1 MLRFRRGAPARRL
14 AQCLPIFRG
23 PGFARR
29 ILAWRWGAV
38 AAATAALGAC
48 GGGGQGAGPGP
59 GATAYHAY
67 NAPVAYD
74 LRAGASLPPA
84 FAKAGAA
91 VTRHHLMLQ
100 GRERSYTATA
110 GHLLVRSRRTGKVVA
125 TMFYVAYTLDGQPAA
140 KRPVTF
146 FWNGGPGSS
155 AVYLELGAWGPRTL
169 RIDEANIPR
178 SALGRPPRFK
188 LGANPD
194 TLLGDTDMVFVDPV
208 GTGLSEAV
216 APRTN
221 QSFAGVDADAHSVL
235 DFIDAWLHANHREMS
250 PKFVYGESYG
260 GIRTPIVAR
269 LMEQQGP
276 LAQGAPVLSG
286 LLMNSPILDF
296 KSNCDTAW
304 GGVGN
309 PVQRGPGHTIAYSI
323 PPVSCEGDIP
333 GYMMVHYAATHPSAT
348 VAQASRQAWR
358 AMALVRKTWVPERKV
373 YQATVGSS
381 AFAKAHQPP
390 YVAGDFPSAQQ
401 QVFQVMAGATGLRA
415 DDWAR
420 VFNMDIQDY
429 GSAVLRLDNADWDL
443 ESFRLD
449 PYEGSVISPAHASGY
464 EGFNGKPEQPAQAAD
479 YFNKA
484 IVSAQRKYFDRF
496 LRYHSVAPYELLN
509 PRQID
514 YWNWHHDGDL
524 SHMPQTV
531 SDLMEAMDLGGHLP
545 VLIGQG
551 EQDLITPFFQTL
563 LDLHGARLGRRI
575 EFRLYPGG
583 HMLYLTRA
591 THDAFKTTLDHFY
604 ARVASGTWSADKP
617 TRIFR

>member
-1 MLRFRRGAPARRL
+1 MLRFRHGAPPHRPAQSLLPLRQPGLARRV
-14 AQCLPIFRG
+14 
-23 PGFARR
+23 
-29 ILAWRWGAV
+29 LAWRRCAVVV
-38 AAATAALGAC
+38 AAAALSAC
-48 GGGGQGAGPGP
+48 GGGGQGAGPHV
-59 GATAYHAY
+59 TAYHAY
-67 NAPVAYD
+67 DDPVPYD
-74 LRAGASLPPA
+74 LRAGASLPAA

-91 VTRHHLMLQ
+91 VTHHDLMLAGQ
-100 GRERSYTATA
+100 QRSYTATA
-110 GHLLVRSRRTGKVVA
+110 GHLLVHSRRTGKVVA

-169 RIDEANIPR
+169 ELDEANVPE
-178 SALGRPPRFK
+178 SALGRPPALK
-188 LGANPD
+188 LRTNPD

-221 QSFAGVDADAHSVL
+221 QSFAGVDPDARAVL

-276 LAQGAPVLSG
+276 LAHGAPVLSG
-286 LLMNSPILDF
+286 VLMNSPIMDF
-296 KSNCDTAW
+296 KTNCDSAW
-304 GGVGN
+304 SSVGN
-309 PVQRGPGHTIAYSI
+309 PVQQGPSQTLAFTV

-333 GYMMVHYAATHPSAT
+333 SFVMAHYALTHRATT
-348 VAQASRQAWR
+348 VAQDARAARQAMQL
-358 AMALVRKTWVPERKV
+358 AQGTWAPEFKA
-373 YQATVGSS
+373 YQATVGASG
-381 AFAKAHQPP
+381 FAKAHPVP
-390 YVAGDFPSAQQ
+390 WVASDFPANQQ
-401 QVFQVMAGATGLRA
+401 QVFQAMAQATGTRA

-420 VFNMDIQDY
+420 VFNMNIEDY
-429 GSAVLRLDNADWDL
+429 GSAMLRLDNAHWDQ
-443 ESFRLD
+443 EDFRIN
-449 PYEGSVISPAHASGY
+449 PYDAIVTTPAHASGY
-464 EGFNGKPEQPAQAAD
+464 VNFNGKPETPPQAAD

-484 IVSAQRKYFDRF
+484 LVAAQRRYFSRF
-496 LRYHSVAPYELLN
+496 LQYQSAAPYELLS
-509 PRQID
+509 PRQIE

-524 SHMPQTV
+524 SNQPQTV
-531 SDLMEAMDLGGHLP
+531 SDLMEAIDLGGHLP

-551 EQDLITPFFQTL
+551 EEDLITPFFQTL
-563 LDLHGARLGRRI
+563 LDLHSARLGREV
-575 EFRLYPGG
+575 EFRVFPGG
-583 HMLYLTRA
+583 HMLYLTRV

-604 ARVASGTWSADKP
+604 ARVANGTWSPDKP